1 MLEFSLSV
9 VTYTKIGGCTLFDGV
24 CSESVKTGMFAVPT
38 MWLQKTK
45 FIFKRLVYA

>member
-9 VTYTKIGGCTLFDGV
+9 VTDPKIGGCSLFGGV

-38 MWLQKTK
+38 MWLQKTNFMFK
-45 FIFKRLVYA
+45 FLVYD

>member
-9 VTYTKIGGCTLFDGV
+9 VTDPKIGGCSLFDGV

-38 MWLQKTK
+38 K
-45 FIFKRLVYA
+45 